1 MTAKLQL
8 LQQQL
13 PRMADLGLVSDWR
26 AFWGSAHWSHF
37 TTTANLLWK
46 QNLAMQVGVHSRNT
60 TGLSN
65 SFKVVVV
72 ESDKGL

>member
-13 PRMADLGLVSDWR
+13 PRMAELGLVTDWK
-26 AFWGSAHWSHF
+26 AFWGSAHWSTF

-46 QNLAMQVGVHSRNT
+46 QNLAMQVRQCSCCC
-60 TGLSN
+60 
-65 SFKVVVV
+65 
-72 ESDKGL
+72 